1 MTAEGT
7 FYRDLAYVF
16 GAAVAGGALA
26 RALRQPMI
34 LGYVLGGIVV
44 GPFTPGPR
52 VTDVHE
58 FELLAEVGVIL
69 LMYTLGLEFSFRDLL
84 RVKWVAIV
92 GGPLGIL
99 LSAALGLGVGSL
111 LGWSW
116 QQGVAVGAIISVAS
130 TMVLSRFLVERG
142 QLRSEQGQIMIG
154 ITLVE
159 DLAVV
164 VLTILLPSLGNL
176 SADKLLVLATAM
188 GKAVLILIPV
198 TFIAHKLVP
207 PLMQRVL
214 KAANPEFFVLVA
226 LALGF
231 LTAALTHAVGLSL
244 ALGAFLAG
252 LLVSESEAAHQTMQH
267 LLPLRDAFVAL
278 FFVTMG
284 ILVNPRI
291 LISRPSLLLVI
302 VGLVVVGK
310 LVIWTVV
317 VKLFRYPIRTAL
329 MVGVGLTQIGEFSY
343 VLVRVARDANIV
355 GDDMYNATLAASIV
369 TILINGLLLR
379 LAPQQTVEESPAS
392 PS

>member
-1 MTAEGT
+1 MTVETT

-16 GAAVAGGALA
+16 GAAVVGGSVA
-26 RALRQPMI
+26 RVLRQPLI
-34 LGYVLGGIVV
+34 LGYVLGGIMV
-44 GPFTPGPR
+44 GPFTPGIS

-69 LMYTLGLEFSFRDLL
+69 LMYSIGLEFSFRDLL

-99 LSAALGLGVGSL
+99 LSAALGVGVGSL

-130 TMVLSRFLVERG
+130 TMVLSRFLTDRG
-142 QLRSEQGQIMIG
+142 ELRSEQGQVMIG

-164 VLTILLPSLGNL
+164 VLTILLPSLSDL
-176 SADKLLVLATAM
+176 SHSRLLALGIAL
-188 GKAVLILIPV
+188 GKAVLILIPI
-198 TFIAHKLVP
+198 TLIAHKLIP
-207 PLMQRVL
+207 KLMRRVVQ
-214 KAANPEFFVLVA
+214 AANSEFFVLVA

-231 LTAALTHAVGLSL
+231 ITAALTQAVGLSL

-252 LLVSESEAAHQTMQH
+252 LLVSESEVAHETMER
-267 LLPLRDAFVAL
+267 LAPLRDAFVAL

-284 ILVNPRI
+284 ILVDPRV
-291 LISRPSLLLVI
+291 LISKPWLLMVI
-302 VGLVVVGK
+302 VAMVVVGK
-310 LVIWTVV
+310 FVIWAVV
-317 VKLFRYPIRTAL
+317 VRLFRYSTSTAL
-329 MVGVGLTQIGEFSY
+329 MAGLGLTQIGEFSY
-343 VLVRVARDANIV
+343 VLVRVSRDAGIV
-355 GDDMYNATLAASIV
+355 GDDMYNAVLAASVV

-379 LAPQQTVEESPAS
+379 FVPERITPREAAS
-392 PS
+392 